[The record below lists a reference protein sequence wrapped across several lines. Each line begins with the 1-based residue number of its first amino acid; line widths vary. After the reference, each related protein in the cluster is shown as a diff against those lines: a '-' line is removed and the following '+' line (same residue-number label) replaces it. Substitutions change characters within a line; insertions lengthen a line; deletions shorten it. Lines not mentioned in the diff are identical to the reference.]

1 MARIRQAA
9 APLGLLI
16 LALSPIA
23 SSAAEPPLRGWLV
36 ETSSPFSAAPPFYL
50 SALTETR
57 NRALT
62 CLATAI
68 YYESANQP
76 IQGQAAVA
84 QVVLNRMRHPAF
96 PKSVCGVVYEGAKRP
111 GCQFTF
117 ACDGSLARAPAAEG
131 WRGALVV
138 AERALDGYVEAS
150 IGASTHYHT
159 TAVHPLWDATM
170 TPTRLIGAHRFYR
183 FPGALG
189 TVGALVGAY
198 AGSEPE
204 IDTTRRVS
212 AAWASSRPTK
222 STKPLTQ
229 PIAFTVWGLPVATV
243 KAGGVVLMAASTA
256 DAVGHD
262 LSIPTPG
269 Y

>member
-1 MARIRQAA
+1 MAQLRQVAG
-9 APLGLLI
+9 PLGLLI
-16 LALSPIA
+16 LALSPVVSFA
-23 SSAAEPPLRGWLV
+23 TEPPLRGWLD
-36 ETSSPFSAAPPFYL
+36 ETALPFSAAPPFYL
-50 SALTETR
+50 NALAETR

-62 CLATAI
+62 CLAAAI

-96 PKSVCGVVYEGAKRP
+96 PKSVCGVVYEGAQRA

-117 ACDGSLARAPAAEG
+117 ACDGSLAHAPAAEG
-131 WRGALVV
+131 WRSALAV
-138 AERALDGYVEAS
+138 AERALDGYVESS

-189 TVGALVGAY
+189 TVAALGGAY

-204 IDTTRRVS
+204 IEMTRRVS
-212 AAWASSRPTK
+212 STWASLKPTK
-222 STKPLTQ
+222 AAKRPALPT
-229 PIAFTVWGLPVATV
+229 AFTVWGLPVATV
-243 KAGGVVLMAASTA
+243 KAGGAVIMAAGA
-256 DAVGHD
+256 GDAAGQD
-262 LSIPTPG
+262 LSNPAPG
-269 Y
+269 S